1 MSKKLKDFRK
11 KVRVV
16 FEEAEK
22 IICRLLVIYFLLGG
36 SAGHSSDLSSQSNI
50 NEDAITKVVA
60 S

>member
-22 IICRLLVIYFLLGG
+22 FICRLLVIYFLLGG
-36 SAGHSSDLSSQSNI
+36 SAGHSSDTNQAKESEIQ
-50 NEDAITKVVA
+50 AIAQAVA
-60 S
+60 